1 MDIGPK
7 EKFSTTFQLFPS
19 EGGRIQMNISF
30 IENQSSI
37 DVYYDKSL
45 EILTPKGLA
54 GKLLRKMMEKQRG
67 YIEKSMDLTMIP
79 LIKNCIQQTIRK
91 LEEEKDSHMKETK
104 AESQKDP
111 MQILKIQFAEGKI
124 SEEEYLR
131 KKKILED

>member
-1 MDIGPK
+1 MDIG
-7 EKFSTTFQLFPS
+7 
-19 EGGRIQMNISF
+19 F